1 MRRHNSVQVLIGM
14 VNARIGWLTEYTGPL
29 SSPFP
34 FFPFPISPSTIA
46 SHTITLISFVQSHR
60 PGVSEAR
67 IPLAM
72 EAKFG
77 VVSFF

>member
-1 MRRHNSVQVLIGM
+1 MQVLIGM

-34 FFPFPISPSTIA
+34 ISPSTIA
-46 SHTITLISFVQSHR
+46 SHTITLISFVQSHP